1 MKKTINQLV
10 AECASNFL
18 KVHPE
23 LIQKYNES
31 LTNMITDKERSYA
44 MLGIDHAIRFMIEE
58 AILQKKEKPLE

>member
-10 AECASNFL
+10 ADCASNFL

-44 MLGIDHAIRFMIEE
+44 MLGIEYAIRFMIEE
-58 AILQKKEKPLE
+58 AVLQKKEQTNI

>member
-44 MLGIDHAIRFMIEE
+44 MLGVEYAIRFMLEE
-58 AILQKKEKPLE
+58 AVLQKKEQTKI